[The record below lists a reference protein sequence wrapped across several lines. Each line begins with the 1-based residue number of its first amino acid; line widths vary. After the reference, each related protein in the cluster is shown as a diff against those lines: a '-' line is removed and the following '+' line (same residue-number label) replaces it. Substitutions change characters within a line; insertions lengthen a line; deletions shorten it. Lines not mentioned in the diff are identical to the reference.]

1 MKGKVDL
8 LCVGLP
14 CQGFSIL
21 NRENKKEKFQKSN
34 SLVSTFLSFADYYR
48 PRFII
53 LENVMN
59 FAP

>member
-1 MKGKVDL
+1 MKGEVDL
-8 LCVGLP
+8 LCRGMP

-21 NRENKKEKFQKSN
+21 NRKNKKEKFQKSN
-34 SLVSTFLSFADYYR
+34 SLVSTFLSFADYYW

-59 FAP
+59 LAL